1 MRKLFS
7 KLDRTITSGLPPTRS
22 EYARRERHFSIQLVL
37 PRTVRRRCLGCQ
49 ECQSRSKTG
58 HSSSAPA
65 CDLYAFLVTVQEM
78 NLSILVSV
86 LLLGFL
92 ALHRFH
98 RRMVEA
104 LA

>member
-1 MRKLFS
+1 
-7 KLDRTITSGLPPTRS
+7 
-22 EYARRERHFSIQLVL
+22 
-37 PRTVRRRCLGCQ
+37 
-49 ECQSRSKTG
+49 
-58 HSSSAPA
+58 
-65 CDLYAFLVTVQEM
+65 M

-92 ALHRFH
+92 VLYSFH

>member
-1 MRKLFS
+1 
-7 KLDRTITSGLPPTRS
+7 
-22 EYARRERHFSIQLVL
+22 
-37 PRTVRRRCLGCQ
+37 
-49 ECQSRSKTG
+49 
-58 HSSSAPA
+58 
-65 CDLYAFLVTVQEM
+65 M

-92 ALHRFH
+92 ALYRLH

>member
-1 MRKLFS
+1 
-7 KLDRTITSGLPPTRS
+7 
-22 EYARRERHFSIQLVL
+22 
-37 PRTVRRRCLGCQ
+37 
-49 ECQSRSKTG
+49 
-58 HSSSAPA
+58 
-65 CDLYAFLVTVQEM
+65 M

-92 ALHRFH
+92 ALYPFH

>member
-1 MRKLFS
+1 
-7 KLDRTITSGLPPTRS
+7 
-22 EYARRERHFSIQLVL
+22 
-37 PRTVRRRCLGCQ
+37 
-49 ECQSRSKTG
+49 
-58 HSSSAPA
+58 
-65 CDLYAFLVTVQEM
+65 M

-92 ALHRFH
+92 ALYSFH